1 MTLHTDIANI
11 AGQNPAVYVGAE
23 TLSGVAFDTFRSQI
37 MIMKGV
43 HIPTV
48 TDRFYAKLLFADTV
62 GGESAKNIKFGLQ
75 QDGTAIYLAANGGLK
90 LTVEYGAA
98 EKITGTD
105 TYSETALGKI
115 EMLIK
120 DMSVSIS
127 VTSEKIAVSPCNAC
141 FIPTIERDQNFDDI
155 CINLS
160 LDLLLVSRVEGMIAY
175 SGIQT
180 IVASLLREPQVIDLT
195 ALFPGVVLL
204 GQIEAVVTPNA
215 EAVLI
220 IPGSGVETRP
230 GSLCDCAETNDGV
243 GPTKP
248 GTITTDGQI
257 KLGGP
262 TAGAINLGRL
272 RPGIG
277 ETGFYMPIKLAVTIT
292 EGPPPITRTDVEQS
306 GFICWEAQAVVDWK
320 IRKTWFDT
328 ARGAVMVQWWAKP
341 GAAFAVGSIKVDLG
355 KLGKFGVADFIAKQ
369 QPSPATFTV
378 ALFPDAVAGMTTLH
392 PVIEAID
399 MGEFFIEPSIISFV
413 MAPFN
418 GPAGVV
424 WFITE
429 TIMYGTVAHNIPI
442 ELTRT
447 LKKYLAGLSWK
458 IQDLSYW
465 GSKSHSITSNR
476 PNPVVLW
483 DATADSILIS
493 ARFDD

>member
-11 AGQNPAVYVGAE
+11 AGENPAVYVGAE

-37 MIMKGV
+37 MTMVGV
-43 HIPTV
+43 HIPSV
-48 TDRFYAKLLFADTV
+48 TDKFYAKLLSAETV
-62 GGESAKNIKFGLQ
+62 GGDAAKNIKFGLHQ
-75 QDGTAIYLAANGGLK
+75 IGTAITLAANGGLK

-98 EKITGTD
+98 EKLTGTD
-105 TYSETALGKI
+105 TYAETPLGKI

-127 VTSEKIAVSPCNAC
+127 VSAEKIAASPCNAS
-141 FIPTIERDQNFDDI
+141 FIPTIERVQNFDDL
-155 CINLS
+155 CTNLK
-160 LDLLLVSRVEGMIAY
+160 LDQLLVSRVEGTIGY

-180 IVASLLREPQVIDLT
+180 IVASLLREPQTIDLT
-195 ALFPGVVLL
+195 VLFPGVVLL

-215 EAVLI
+215 EAVLV
-220 IPGSGVETRP
+220 IPSSGMETRP
-230 GSLCDCAETNDGV
+230 GSICECADTIDGV
-243 GPTKP
+243 GATKP

-262 TAGAINLGRL
+262 TAGTINLGRL
-272 RPGIG
+272 MPGIG
-277 ETGFYMPIKLAVTIT
+277 ETGFYMPIKLAVAIT
-292 EGPPPITRTDVEQS
+292 EGPPPITKTEIGQS
-306 GFICWEAQAVVDWK
+306 GFLCWEAKAVVDWK

-328 ARGAVMVQWWAKP
+328 ARGAVMVQWWASP
-341 GAAFAVGSIKVDLG
+341 GKAFAVGSIKVDLG
-355 KLGKFGVADFIAKQ
+355 KLGKFDVAEFIAKQ
-369 QPSPATFTV
+369 QPSPANFTV

-392 PVIEAID
+392 PVVEAID
-399 MGEFFIEPSIISFV
+399 MGDFFIEPSIISFA

-418 GPAGVV
+418 SPAALIIFV
-424 WFITE
+424 TE
-429 TIMYGTVAHNIPI
+429 AIMYGIVAHNIPI
-442 ELTRT
+442 ELTRN

-465 GSKSHSITSNR
+465 GSKSHSITRSR